1 MVIFFSCNAKN
12 AERRKMGNEVE
23 NAGTI
28 KWHPGFYGGMK
39 LETKSSE
46 GLFSYEVER
55 VLSDEPVRMD
65 MLIIKKN
72 ENVEID
78 NPIVKFFRRHNV
90 VEYKSPNDALTIDDL
105 YKTIGYACLYKGYGK
120 TVNEIPAQ
128 ELTVSIF
135 RHTYPRRL
143 FSELKKQSVE
153 VVCKYPGIYYVKVMY
168 SIPVQIVV
176 IKELDPLEHS
186 SLKILTRDADENEI
200 REFIRRYAYAES
212 PEDRNN
218 VDAVL
223 QVSVSANKGTYSRI
237 AEEDNNM
244 CEALRELFKDEID
257 GLVADGE
264 ARGEARGVAI
274 GEARGVVLG
283 EARALDSA
291 VEKLADHYMSKD
303 PELVR
308 EEALR
313 MASAI
318 LR

>member
-1 MVIFFSCNAKN
+1 MFVFFSCNAQN

-39 LETKSSE
+39 L
-46 GLFSYEVER
+46 
-55 VLSDEPVRMD
+55 
-65 MLIIKKN
+65 
-72 ENVEID
+72 
-78 NPIVKFFRRHNV
+78 
-90 VEYKSPNDALTIDDL
+90 
-105 YKTIGYACLYKGYGK
+105 
-120 TVNEIPAQ
+120 
-128 ELTVSIF
+128 
-135 RHTYPRRL
+135 
-143 FSELKKQSVE
+143 
-153 VVCKYPGIYYVKVMY
+153 
-168 SIPVQIVV
+168 
-176 IKELDPLEHS
+176 
-186 SLKILTRDADENEI
+186 
-200 REFIRRYAYAES
+200 
-212 PEDRNN
+212 
-218 VDAVL
+218 
-223 QVSVSANKGTYSRI
+223 QVSVSANKGIYSRI

-257 GLVADGE
+257 GLVAE
-264 ARGEARGVAI
+264 GEARGVAL
-274 GEARGVVLG
+274 GEARG